1 MASARGQYG
10 LPARPSDGYKGPI
23 KSRIPSTSRAIPRS
37 LVSTDQPDTQP
48 SLSYQAP
55 TSSLRV
61 PSKLGH
67 GLSSQHSSIPPVPSQ
82 HTRHVHTVDSSR
94 YGIGQSRTLRD
105 HHGSVSSSA
114 SQSQD
119 SSSRSVQSSQFATKR
134 PSTSEGTPIASQL
147 RLPRSISLSKGK
159 KLSRPSQEAASG
171 LSVETTTRGAAT
183 NGPESSHQN
192 WENSQRIYPELDRY
206 RNVPEPSLSQ
216 ENVDGLFKLS
226 TENLPP
232 PTPNNALTS
241 GNSSQVSASP
251 STKFS
256 DSPGPSA
263 YSRNTTPTS
272 IASQSPGI
280 IAPSRLL
287 SSAKGRQTSP
297 TRSRPPVTRR
307 RAGSVTNEPES
318 TLSDPRGLA
327 AVRES
332 TTSSSSNSTVKELDR
347 SGKKINALKLA
358 PPPPS
363 PPPRTSSQKFK
374 ASKDGRTAVSQI
386 PQSFSKPEDSA
397 SPTQGS
403 PSRALPPAR
412 PSREGT
418 PNLNSG
424 FFDPTPVIHS
434 NLSSNTLAGSRRGS
448 ESSNTRPTVSSLNQ
462 LPQAT
467 KSASTSNLPALV
479 APASRRN
486 GPPVSKKP
494 DTITSTKGG
503 RPPSPSPAPSFHSR
517 FHFFGRKKSSTG
529 DVPAK
534 REVKKLTRKGP
545 VAGTGH
551 EGYGRFGATKRR
563 SGGPTLGRSLGDTVL
578 SQESVLSQ
586 DSFLTDRMSPVVIAG
601 GTIMD
606 NQIPSTGSG
615 TMFISRESTDSD
627 RTSSSVPV
635 TASQPNRL
643 GPSALPRGRPGS
655 PQHRRP
661 SDSSESDVLLAHPNL
676 ALRRSIQRLQIT
688 PDDPLRLP
696 QPISTHLTTTSG
708 MTSLDTSIV
717 SDESHLELQKELSAS
732 SIQQPSKKLRKR
744 SRSPRKWNL
753 FSRSHRQESPEKSTQ
768 PVAAQVTSVDKRPV
782 PFYAI
787 LDSDQG
793 EASDNMDVKL
803 ALRDADVL
811 SAEALADPGP
821 SSRQALTGRS
831 VPPLLPSGRPS
842 RLPQVGRI
850 ALVSERK
857 EDRPVTKSFSRP
869 FRASVQMS
877 PTKKEFIDPQFVAKG
892 PTPPKSSTPV
902 PDLTMEESTV
912 DSATMASSNRQSL
925 GKGTLDYHRMEK
937 EFLAFSPRK
946 MSEATVTTS
955 SSSSTSAIFASST
968 AVIPRES
975 DPPAEDEIWDEYDDL
990 LGDDTLRARQSTT
1003 SSRGVPFPLEKY
1015 NQTQDMPDAES
1026 PTVTLANRRS
1036 ARHSIADTRSSYCS
1050 ADMNERIKNAF
1061 KLRPGSM
1068 PARDSLNVPAT
1079 PPDVNTKRNSQN
1091 RLSTTSSVHTR
1102 FSDCSAASS
1111 DYTSPL
1117 GQVNLRVGSMT
1128 VSKWLTFGHVLFSD
1142 LRHELAADSREG
1154 KPKLSILVVDGL
1166 GNDDWSFYAAE
1177 TYRAAD
1183 FYNLSPRAPVTTDST
1198 QPQTSFP
1205 SSPANHHQIQYISHL
1220 ARFPFNA
1227 NTFDSVVYRFP
1238 AASPSSHYQNILS
1251 ESRRVL
1257 KPGGYIELAVLDV
1270 DLNNM
1275 GNLGRRAIRQLKEH
1289 LHSVED
1295 KPHISSAADLLVRQ
1309 LGQGGFD
1316 HIRAAR
1322 VGVPVA
1328 SSIARSS
1335 SKRLSSPSSSSD
1347 KKNKEPPSLSE
1358 MMRDPSPDADAGITK
1373 MVARVG
1379 RWWYTRCYEN
1389 MFSSGTSAS
1398 IWDNK
1403 TLLQECEE
1411 LGTSFKLMV
1420 CCARAPGATLPSN

>member
-1 MASARGQYG
+1 MASARGPYG
-10 LPARPSDGYKGPI
+10 LPARPSDGYRGPI
-23 KSRIPSTSRAIPRS
+23 KSRIPSTSRTIPRS
-37 LVSTDQPDTQP
+37 LVSTDQPETVP
-48 SLSYQAP
+48 TLSYQAP
-55 TSSLRV
+55 TSNLRV
-61 PSKLGH
+61 PAKISNR
-67 GLSSQHSSIPPVPSQ
+67 SSPHHPPIPAFTS
-82 HTRHVHTVDSSR
+82 HNTRQGSTTDSSR
-94 YGIGQSRTLRD
+94 YGIAQSHRPKA
-105 HHGSVSSSA
+105 HHGSGSHSSG
-114 SQSQD
+114 QSQD
-119 SSSRSVQSSQFATKR
+119 SSSRYGQSGQFSTKG
-134 PSTSEGTPIASQL
+134 PSTSEDPSTSQL
-147 RLPRSISLSKGK
+147 RLPKPISISKAT
-159 KLSRPSQEAASG
+159 KLSRPSEDAAPG
-171 LSVETTTRGAAT
+171 FPIETTAVPTGQA
-183 NGPESSHQN
+183 GSHQN

-206 RNVPEPSLSQ
+206 RNISRPSLSQ
-216 ENVDGLFKLS
+216 ESVGGLFKLS

-232 PTPNNALTS
+232 PTPNALTS

-256 DSPGPSA
+256 ASPGPSA

-280 IAPSRLL
+280 ITPSRLL
-287 SSAKGRQTSP
+287 SSVKGRQISP

-307 RAGSVTNEPES
+307 RASSITNEPDS

-332 TTSSSSNSTVKELDR
+332 TTSSSSNSTVRELDR

-363 PPPRTSSQKFK
+363 PPPRKSSQKFK
-374 ASKDGRTAVSQI
+374 PPKDGAVAVSQI
-386 PQSFSKPEDSA
+386 PRSHSMPEE
-397 SPTQGS
+397 SPSPIQGS
-403 PSRALPPAR
+403 PSRSLPPAR

-424 FFDPTPVIHS
+424 LFDPTPVIHS
-434 NLSSNTLAGSRRGS
+434 NLPSNTLAGSRRGS

-462 LPQAT
+462 LPLAT
-467 KSASTSNLPALV
+467 KSASTSNLPSLV
-479 APASRRN
+479 TPTSRRS

-494 DTITSTKGG
+494 DAITSAKGS
-503 RPPSPSPAPSFHSR
+503 RPPSPTPAPSFHSR

-529 DVPAK
+529 EATAK

-563 SGGPTLGRSLGDTVL
+563 SGGPTLGRSHEDTVL

-586 DSFLTDRMSPVVIAG
+586 DSFLTDRMSPVVISG
-601 GTIMD
+601 GVVMD
-606 NQIPSTGSG
+606 QQIPNMGSG
-615 TMFISRESTDSD
+615 TTYISRESTDSEVA
-627 RTSSSVPV
+627 SSSMPPA
-635 TASQPNRL
+635 TSRPNAL

-661 SDSSESDVLLAHPNL
+661 SDSSESDGPLVRPNL
-676 ALRRSIQRLQIT
+676 ALRRSMQRLQIS

-696 QPISTHLTTTSG
+696 QPISTHLTSSSA
-708 MTSLDTSIV
+708 MTSLDTSILT
-717 SDESHLELQKELSAS
+717 DDSHLELQKEMSKG
-732 SIQQPSKKLRKR
+732 SIHQTSKKLRKR
-744 SRSPRKWNL
+744 SRSPRKWNF
-753 FSRSHRQESPEKSTQ
+753 FSRSHRQESPEKGNL
-768 PVAAQVTSVDKRPV
+768 PVAAQVTAVDNRSV

-787 LDSDQG
+787 LDSEHG
-793 EASDNMDVKL
+793 ETSDNMDVKL
-803 ALRDADVL
+803 ALRDADVI
-811 SAEALADPGP
+811 SAEAAADQGP
-821 SSRQALTGRS
+821 STRQAPLS
-831 VPPLLPSGRPS
+831 KNVPPLLPSGRPS

-850 ALVSERK
+850 ALMSDHR

-869 FRASVQMS
+869 FRASVQIS
-877 PTKKEFIDPQFVAKG
+877 PTKKEFIDPLFVAKG

-912 DSATMASSNRQSL
+912 DSTTMASSNRASL
-925 GKGTLDYHRMEK
+925 AKGTLDYHCMEK

-946 MSEATVTTS
+946 MSEATITTS

-975 DPPAEDEIWDEYDDL
+975 DPPVEDEIWDEYDDL
-990 LGDDTLRARQSTT
+990 LGDETIRARQSTT

-1015 NQTQDMPDAES
+1015 SQTQETPDGES

-1036 ARHSIADTRSSYCS
+1036 MRHSAADTRSSYCS

-1061 KLRPGSM
+1061 KLRPSSLS
-1068 PARDSLNVPAT
+1068 ARESLNVPAT
-1079 PPDVNTKRNSQN
+1079 QPDVSEKRQPLN

-1142 LRHELAADSREG
+1142 LRHELTAGSS
-1154 KPKLSILVVDGL
+1154 KSTPKLSILVVDGL

-1177 TYRAAD
+1177 TYRSAD
-1183 FYNLSPRAPVTTDST
+1183 FYNLSPRAPVTTDT
-1198 QPQTSFP
+1198 TEPQTSFP
-1205 SSPANHHQIQYISHL
+1205 SSPTNHHQIQYLSHL
-1220 ARFPFNA
+1220 AKFPFDA
-1227 NTFDSVVYRFP
+1227 KTFDSVVYRFP

-1251 ESRRVL
+1251 ESHRVL

-1289 LHSVED
+1289 LHAVEE
-1295 KPHISSAADLLVRQ
+1295 KSHISSASDLLVRQ

-1328 SSIARSS
+1328 SSIART
-1335 SKRLSSPSSSSD
+1335 SKRVSSPSSSSD
-1347 KKNKEPPSLSE
+1347 KKSKELPSLSE

-1389 MFSSGTSAS
+1389 MGSSGASAS
-1398 IWDNK
+1398 IWDSK
-1403 TLLQECEE
+1403 ALLQECEE

-1420 CCARAPGATLPSN
+1420 CCARVPGAALPN